1 MTVYETDVPGV
12 GKKYEIDTDDE
23 TRLVILIH
31 HDGRRE
37 VYHRVGENADS
48 EKLFSLT
55 GKQAR
60 QIGSILDGTHFQP
73 VELDDVTV
81 PLGNAI
87 IEWLDVSPTSNVV
100 GKTLRSLELRN
111 RTGVSIIAIQ
121 RKEQTVPN
129 PGPDEVIQANDI
141 LVTIGTRDEQ
151 ASLSE
156 LIAVDQSGENQE
168 DQDRY

>member
-12 GKKYEIDTDDE
+12 GKKYEVDTADG
-23 TRLVILIH
+23 TRLVILLH

-37 VYHRVGENADS
+37 VYLRPSENADS

-60 QIGSILDGTHFQP
+60 QVGSILEGAYFQP
-73 VELDDVTV
+73 VDLEDVTV
-81 PLGNAI
+81 PLGDAI
-87 IEWLDVSPTSNVV
+87 IEWIDIPSSSNVV
-100 GKTLRSLELRN
+100 GKTLRSLALRT

-121 RKEQTVPN
+121 RGEETVPN
-129 PGPDEVIQANDI
+129 PDPDETIQADDI

-151 ASLSE
+151 AALSE
-156 LIAVDQSGENQE
+156 LITADQSE
-168 DQDRY
+168 DVDGNRDD

>member
-12 GKKYEIDTDDE
+12 GKKYEIEIDDT
-23 TRLVILIH
+23 TRLVILLH

-37 VYHRVGENADS
+37 VYLRPSDDADS

-60 QIGSILDGTHFQP
+60 QVGSILEGAYFQP

-81 PLGNAI
+81 PLGDAI
-87 IEWLDVSPTSNVV
+87 IEWIDVPLSSSIV
-100 GKTLRSLELRN
+100 GKTLQSVALRN
-111 RTGVSIIAIQ
+111 RTGVSVIAIQ
-121 RKEQTVPN
+121 RGEETVSN
-129 PGPDEVIQANDI
+129 PDPEETIQADDI

-156 LIAVDQSGENQE
+156 LIATGQSENSE
-168 DQDRY
+168 ENENHY